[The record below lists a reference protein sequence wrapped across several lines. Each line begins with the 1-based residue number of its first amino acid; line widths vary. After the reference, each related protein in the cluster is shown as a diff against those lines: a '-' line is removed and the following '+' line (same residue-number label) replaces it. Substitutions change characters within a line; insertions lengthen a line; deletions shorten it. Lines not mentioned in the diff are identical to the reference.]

1 MARAEGPDEL
11 DRHPRAICGRLP
23 IQVGWH
29 LGGERFS
36 RPLAPVAALLPAA
49 LFSALLVMM
58 SVTNGS
64 SLTVDARLLGVMV
77 GAAAV
82 WLRAPF
88 VIVVVAA
95 MLATAGLRLFV

>member
-1 MARAEGPDEL
+1 MSWIGILVLSAGAYL
-11 DRHPRAICGRLP
+11 FKL
-23 IQVGWH
+23 VGISA
-29 LGGERFS
+29 GERFS

-64 SLTVDARLLGVMV
+64 SLTVDARLLGAMV

>member
-1 MARAEGPDEL
+1 MSWIGILLLSAGAYL
-11 DRHPRAICGRLP
+11 FKL
-23 IQVGWH
+23 VGISA
-29 LGGERFS
+29 GERFS

>member
-1 MARAEGPDEL
+1 MSWIGILVLSAGAYL
-11 DRHPRAICGRLP
+11 FKL
-23 IQVGWH
+23 VGISA
-29 LGGERFS
+29 GERFS

>member
-1 MARAEGPDEL
+1 MSWIGILVLSAGAYL
-11 DRHPRAICGRLP
+11 FKL
-23 IQVGWH
+23 VGISA
-29 LGGERFS
+29 GERFS

-58 SVTNGS
+58 SVTNGF

>member
-1 MARAEGPDEL
+1 MSWIGILVLSAGAYL
-11 DRHPRAICGRLP
+11 FKL
-23 IQVGWH
+23 VGISA
-29 LGGERFS
+29 GERFS
-36 RPLAPVAALLPAA
+36 RPLAPVTQLLPAA